1 MNRKTIHTLLY
12 IIGTILLSA
21 CNDTGKWNGIAFS
34 KTSEN
39 IKMKASEI
47 KEVPTDSYLPEE
59 EMVFDV
65 SVDMDF
71 MDAKD
76 TGDSVACN
84 LINHYLIS
92 QLLSQPE
99 ASTQQEAI
107 ESYIKKKQ
115 AEFKAEEYMMTC
127 YDHIT
132 GEAAYG
138 IKGVINYTYTEDFF
152 GGGAHPVQNV
162 IIRRFRTTTGE
173 PIGLWD
179 VFEDSCSTSLK
190 NLLTQRLMEDLCVK
204 TLDDLKS
211 LGFLDMVDMFVPEN
225 FLMEPDTL
233 TFFFNQY
240 EIAPYAMGQT
250 TLSFSYDE
258 LKPYMRQQIVF

>member
-1 MNRKTIHTLLY
+1 MKRKTFQTLF
-12 IIGTILLSA
+12 IIGTFLLSA

-34 KTSEN
+34 KASEN
-39 IKMKASEI
+39 IKIKASEI

-71 MDAKD
+71 MDPKD
-76 TGDSVACN
+76 TEDSVACDR
-84 LINHYLIS
+84 INRYLIT

-99 ASTQQEAI
+99 ASTQLEAI
-107 ESYIKKKQ
+107 ENYIKKKK

-138 IKGVINYTYTEDFF
+138 IKGVINYTFTEDFF
-152 GGGAHPVQNV
+152 GGGAHPVQNI
-162 IIRRFRTTTGE
+162 IIRRFNTTTGD

-179 VFEDSCSTSLK
+179 VFVDSCSTSLK
-190 NLLTQRLMEDLCVK
+190 NLLTERLMDAMCVK
-204 TLDDLKS
+204 TIDDLKS

-250 TLSFSYDE
+250 TLSFSYEE
-258 LKPYMRQQIVF
+258 LKPFMR